1 MKSTALKLLKTL
13 LSLLASIILFLAI
26 VFIAFYFYLS
36 DGVEFNID
44 QSNETI
50 SDLTEKFE
58 IDFNKSSTIFL
69 QANGKDID
77 TYITLLNPI
86 VKKSDKVFLKSEN
99 ITLNTTLDSKNI
111 LQFIFEIILKD
122 NIDLNLVNTVNIKL
136 KNPLIDISNFSQQDK
151 KDQNNEKYFP
161 VLVRLENGIMND
173 GDIEIGKFD
182 LSLKLN
188 QFLEYTILESY
199 KFNLKSSEKFPLSYI
214 AQFFP
219 DIDSIGDQKESV
231 SFNITLEDKSFN
243 NSTNKQKLNGVI
255 KVRNTKMQL
264 RKFPA
269 ELKPEPIYSLNLDL
283 NIKDNIAQANLTGS
297 VYNPKKRWK
306 YQSSNLQVGG
316 KINFE
321 EILKPNLDLIVNG
334 YDIQFA
340 KLENPNLNG
349 LADLTV
355 SIIGKNVLDLKGS
368 LKIKKSSGFLVP
380 LKDTDFQAKHIIRS
394 LDEKE

>member
-161 VLVRLENGIMND
+161 VFVRLENGTMID
-173 GDIEIGKFD
+173 GDIEIGK
-182 LSLKLN
+182 
-188 QFLEYTILESY
+188 
-199 KFNLKSSEKFPLSYI
+199 
-214 AQFFP
+214 
-219 DIDSIGDQKESV
+219 
-231 SFNITLEDKSFN
+231 
-243 NSTNKQKLNGVI
+243 
-255 KVRNTKMQL
+255 
-264 RKFPA
+264 
-269 ELKPEPIYSLNLDL
+269 
-283 NIKDNIAQANLTGS
+283 
-297 VYNPKKRWK
+297 
-306 YQSSNLQVGG
+306 
-316 KINFE
+316 
-321 EILKPNLDLIVNG
+321 
-334 YDIQFA
+334 
-340 KLENPNLNG
+340 
-349 LADLTV
+349 
-355 SIIGKNVLDLKGS
+355 
-368 LKIKKSSGFLVP
+368 
-380 LKDTDFQAKHIIRS
+380 
-394 LDEKE
+394 

>member
-13 LSLLASIILFLAI
+13 LSLLATSILFLAI

-44 QSNETI
+44 QSNETLI
-50 SDLTEKFE
+50 DLTEKFE

-161 VLVRLENGIMND
+161 VFVRLENGTMID

-199 KFNLKSSEKFPLSYI
+199 KFNLESSEKFPLSYI

-231 SFNITLEDKSFN
+231 SFNISLEDKSFN
-243 NSTNKQKLNGVI
+243 NPTNNQKLNGVI

-264 RKFPA
+264 RKFPV

-306 YQSSNLQVGG
+306 YQSSNLQIGG